1 MFYNILHNL
10 YPTKFL
16 RYDACLRPIKLKD
29 QMVFPIYR
37 MLNVMWK
44 NLEMKIDIPQVWKE
58 EILHIP
64 PQSRS
69 SRENIQQAKVVVRTS
84 IGITLL
90 TVPQKQEDQG
100 QIPVIMVKAE
110 GPEGEDPEE
119 GLEVEAEVEVEAT
132 EEEGPEVVGVPEEG
146 RYMEDHEAWNSKV
159 EDPAAVQRESRRQR
173 ENWVQVE
180 DPRLHQFQIEASPY
194 FVKLKDERFRM
205 KRNMKLDDWS
215 KSGWG
220 SYGWNRKKNDL

>member
-1 MFYNILHNL
+1 
-10 YPTKFL
+10 
-16 RYDACLRPIKLKD
+16 
-29 QMVFPIYR
+29 MVFPIYR

-44 NLEMKIDIPQVWKE
+44 NLEMKIDIVWKE

-132 EEEGPEVVGVPEEG
+132 EEEGPEVGVPEEG
-146 RYMEDHEAWNSKV
+146 RCMEDLEAWNSKV
-159 EDPAAVQRESRRQR
+159 EDPAAVQQESRRQR
-173 ENWVQVE
+173 ENWVRVE